1 MSDSK
6 GQKAVQRKRKLINRR
21 RRIAYRLR
29 ERTWPDAA
37 EPMFAAAN
45 IHYDLSDRTRGL
57 DCGGLGL
64 LHLLARRSGLI
75 EAIDRRLH
83 LLKFH
88 LPYHE
93 SDHVLNI
100 AYNIATGGT
109 RLEHLEL
116 RRNDE
121 VYLDALGAQRIPDPT
136 TAGDFCRR
144 FDGYDVHL
152 LMDAINE
159 ARGKVWRQQ
168 PEEFFAEAVIDADGT
183 LAATSGECKQG
194 MGLAYDGTWGYHP
207 LVVSLAN
214 TAEPLYLANRPGN
227 RPSHEG
233 AYYYLDCSIALCR
246 RAGFRSILLRGD
258 TDFSQTKHLDR
269 WHADGVR
276 FLFGIDAMSNLQEMA
291 DSLPETAWKPLER
304 KSKYEVQ
311 TRPRQRPAKVKER
324 IVVEKGYQNLKLV
337 SEQVAEFDYQ
347 PTACKEFYTI
357 IVVRKNLSV
366 AKGEQ
371 VLFDD
376 IRYLFYITNDP
387 TTAAEHL
394 VERANGRCNQENL
407 IEQLKNGVHA
417 MNMPTGD
424 LVSNWAYLV
433 MASLAWTLKAWF
445 ALLLPERGRWGEK
458 YKQEKDTVLRMEFR
472 TFLNSFVRV
481 PCQIIRSGRRL
492 WYRLLSWNPWQ
503 HVLLRASATL
513 RHPLRC

>member
-1 MSDSK
+1 MSTSK
-6 GQKAVQRKRKLINRR
+6 GQNAAKRKRKLSNRR
-21 RRIAYRLR
+21 RRIQYRLR
-29 ERTWPDAA
+29 ERSWEDSVD
-37 EPMFAAAN
+37 PMFTASN

-57 DCGGLGL
+57 DCGGLGV
-64 LHLLARRSGLI
+64 LHLLARRTGLV
-75 EAIDRRLH
+75 EAIDRRLQ

-109 RLEHLEL
+109 CLEHLEL

-144 FDGYDVHL
+144 FERYDVHE
-152 LMDAINE
+152 LMEAINQV
-159 ARGKVWRQQ
+159 RLKVWRQQ
-168 PEEFFAEAVIDADGT
+168 PSEFFAEAFIDADGT
-183 LAATSGECKQG
+183 LAETGGACKEG
-194 MGLAYDGTWGYHP
+194 MSLAYDGTWGYHP

-214 TAEPLYLANRPGN
+214 TAEPLYLVNRSGN
-227 RPSHEG
+227 RPSHEN
-233 AYYYLDCSIALCR
+233 AHHYLDRAVDLCR
-246 RAGFRSILLRGD
+246 RAGFRQVLLRGD
-258 TDFSQTKHLDR
+258 TDFSQTRHLDR
-269 WHADGVR
+269 WHAGGVR
-276 FLFGIDAMSNLQEMA
+276 FLFGMDASANLVEMA
-291 DSLPETAWKPLER
+291 ESLPQTAWKPLQR
-304 KSKYEVQ
+304 KAKYEVKTQ
-311 TRPRQRPAKVKER
+311 PRRRPDKVKER
-324 IVVEKGYQNLKLV
+324 IVVEKEYDNIKLL

-347 PTACKEFYTI
+347 PTACREFYTI

-366 AKGEQ
+366 EKGEQ

-376 IRYLFYITNDP
+376 VRHFFYITNDP
-387 TTAAEHL
+387 TTAADQL
-394 VERANGRCNQENL
+394 VQRANGRCNQENL

-424 LVSNWAYLV
+424 LVSNWAYMV

-458 YKQEKDTVLRMEFR
+458 YKREKDTVLRMEFR
-472 TFLNSFVRV
+472 TFLNAFVRV
-481 PCQIIRSGRRL
+481 PCQVIRSGRRL

-503 HVLLRASATL
+503 HVLLRASDTL